1 MKDNAC
7 MIPNLAIHSA
17 TPARRPCRAGC
28 LEKNHPRFA
37 PVFFSAKP
45 CRDAGKQT
53 TGTTRNKNA
62 CTLQADNV

>member
-1 MKDNAC
+1 M
-7 MIPNLAIHSA
+7 
-17 TPARRPCRAGC
+17 PCNSRKAALPGW
-28 LEKNHPRFA
+28 LSGKNHPRFA